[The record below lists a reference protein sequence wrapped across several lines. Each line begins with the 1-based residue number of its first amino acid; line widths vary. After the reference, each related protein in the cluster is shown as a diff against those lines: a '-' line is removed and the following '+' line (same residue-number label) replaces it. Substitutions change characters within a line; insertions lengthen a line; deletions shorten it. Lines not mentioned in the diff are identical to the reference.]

1 LKLSPSVDGELI
13 HQSPSGPPQ
22 EQSRRAFSF
31 LKGLSVQILRDEMA
45 VQAAIEAWPDPAM
58 RQLLAERLSFYA
70 QYDDLELGELFKL
83 ILIEPGD
90 TLDDLDREFNG
101 AFLIN
106 HYSGRRYGDP
116 GFKPAFEVLEEYPG
130 FYAMLFCESDA
141 GFGIEVIVP
150 KSTDIDPR
158 LLSLC
163 AQHATLAPPLT
174 P

>member
-1 LKLSPSVDGELI
+1 M
-13 HQSPSGPPQ
+13 
-22 EQSRRAFSF
+22 
-31 LKGLSVQILRDEMA
+31 QILRDEEDLA
-45 VQAAIEAWPDPAM
+45 CALESWPDQELV
-58 RQLLAERLSFYA
+58 RLLRLRLAFYVD
-70 QYDDLELGELFKL
+70 YEEPLSELFKL
-83 ILIEPGD
+83 ILVEPGD
-90 TLDDLDREFNG
+90 TLAGIDSEFDGN
-101 AFLIN
+101 FLIN

-130 FYAMLFCESDA
+130 FYAMLFCEGDG

-150 KSTDIDPR
+150 KATDIDTR